1 MGVNINHKISTSRNL
16 RKNMTEAEK
25 RLWSRLR
32 SHQILGLKFRRQ
44 HPIGNYIVDFA
55 CLERKLVIELD
66 GGQHLGDKKDK
77 LRDAWLE
84 NEGFKV
90 IRFWNDQVLKETEA
104 VVEDILRNAESPS
117 P

>member
-1 MGVNINHKISTSRNL
+1 
-16 RKNMTEAEK
+16 MTEAEK

-32 SHQILGLKFRRQ
+32 SRQILGLKFRRQ

-66 GGQHLGDKKDK
+66 GGQHSGDKQDK
-77 LRDAWLE
+77 ERDAWLE

-90 IRFWNDQVLKETEA
+90 IRYWNDQVLRETEA
-104 VVEDILRNAESPS
+104 VVEDILRNTDSPS